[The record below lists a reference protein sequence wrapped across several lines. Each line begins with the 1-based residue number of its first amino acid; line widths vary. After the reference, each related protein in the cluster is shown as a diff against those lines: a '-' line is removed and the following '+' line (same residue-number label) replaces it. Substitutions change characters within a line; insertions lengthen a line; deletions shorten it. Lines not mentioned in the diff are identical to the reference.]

1 MAFSEKAPSTVAL
14 QDRDMAVLREL
25 FESRVMTISHVAIL
39 HFNGSE
45 DAATKRLQKL
55 KAAGFVSERPR
66 RSFEPSVLQIARA
79 GIKILADRGVFQE
92 YPLFDLPA
100 LERRAH
106 VSALTVAHELEV
118 LDVKAALARA
128 VRSQPAFSVAEFV
141 TWPLLLTFSILPPG
155 PNKGEVTVRPDG
167 FIRLQERESDGGVS
181 EHTFYL
187 ELDRSTET
195 LDTLVSRAVCYLAYY
210 RSGGFAEK
218 CGGLRT
224 AFQDYPFRVLIVCKT
239 AERRNNIAERL
250 LQSNPPI
257 FRHAWLSTIEEA
269 VADPFGTIWICPVDY
284 RDAVTGTP
292 YEQDI
297 GRPKSSYVRRSAR
310 EALVE
315 SRIKKRS
322 ILAAV
327 EA

>member
-1 MAFSEKAPSTVAL
+1 
-14 QDRDMAVLREL
+14 MAVLRDL
-25 FESRVMTISHVAIL
+25 FESRVMTISHIATL

-55 KAAGFVSERPR
+55 KAAGFVSERLR
-66 RSFEPSVLQIARA
+66 RSFEPCVLQIARA
-79 GIKILADRGVFQE
+79 GLKLLEERGVFQG
-92 YPLFDLPA
+92 YPQFDLPA

-106 VSALTVAHELEV
+106 VSILTVTHELEV

-128 VRSQPAFSVAEFV
+128 VRSQPAFSVTEFV
-141 TWPLLLTFSILPPG
+141 TWPLLLTFTVFPPG

-195 LDTLVSRAVCYLAYY
+195 LDTLVSRAACYLAYY

-218 CGGLRT
+218 CAGLRT

-250 LQSNPPI
+250 LQNNPPI
-257 FRHAWLSTIEEA
+257 FRHAWLSTIEET
-269 VADPFGTIWICPVDY
+269 VANPLGPIWICPVDY

-292 YEQDI
+292 YEHDL
-297 GRPKSSYVRRSAR
+297 GRPKPSYVRRSGR
-310 EALVE
+310 EALIA

-322 ILAAV
+322 LLSETEV
-327 EA
+327 